1 VTVMKHPPRRRAIRD
16 NDAFSAAGAKLQD
29 VAVQDLGLTGV
40 KADWAALEVD
50 GAIFLGCVFDS
61 GVADI
66 LAAHGA
72 LIFPRFADR
81 PYDPYRR
88 TLYSAVELNAEVEWF
103 GTTKSLD
110 ETVYDWYSAGGA
122 YLPDVGEALAQRTHD
137 FSIDAAL
144 AEVVGSAVESRL
156 KKNIVGIMGGHDIR
170 RDSAAYENAARAAF
184 ALGRDHLI
192 VTGGGPGIMEA
203 GNLGA
208 YLSAFGG
215 DSLERA
221 FATLRQ
227 APDVSHPDYQS
238 KAREVLA
245 EYPNGTFTLSIPT
258 WFYGFEKTSLF
269 ASGIAKYFANSI
281 REEGLLAL
289 CLAGIIFADGAAG
302 TVQEVFQDA
311 VQNYYGS
318 FEYQSPMVFLGRERW
333 EPTPGT
339 GVAGTLKAESAP
351 FEDLVLVTDSP
362 DEVAA
367 FIRANPARKLVPKQS
382 S

>member
-1 VTVMKHPPRRRAIRD
+1 MKLPPRRPVIRETGT
-16 NDAFSAAGAKLQD
+16 FVAKGTALTD
-29 VAVQDLGLTGV
+29 VVVQDLDLTGIMV
-40 KADWAALEVD
+40 DWRGLRVSGAL
-50 GAIFLGCVFDS
+50 FLGCLFDA

-66 LAAHGA
+66 LAQNGA

-88 TLYSAVELNAEVEWF
+88 TLYSAEELNGDVEWF
-103 GTTKSLD
+103 GATKSLD
-110 ETVYDWYSAGGA
+110 ETVYDWYSAGGS

-144 AEVVGSAVESRL
+144 SDVVGSTVESRL
-156 KKNIVGIMGGHDIR
+156 ARNIVGIMGGHDIR
-170 RDSAAYENAARAAF
+170 RDSPAYEDAARAAF

-208 YLSAFGG
+208 YLSAFDG
-215 DSLERA
+215 DGLERA
-221 FATLRQ
+221 FAILRQ
-227 APDVSHPDYQS
+227 APDVSHADYQAR
-238 KAREVLA
+238 AREVLA
-245 EYPNGTFTLSIPT
+245 EFPNGTFTLSIPT

-281 REEGLLAL
+281 REDGLLAL
-289 CLAGIIFADGAAG
+289 CLAGIIFADGSAG

-311 VQNYYGS
+311 VQNFYGT

-339 GVAGTLKAESAP
+339 GVAGTLKNESGP
-351 FEDLVLVTDSP
+351 FEDLVFVTDSP

-367 FIRANPARKLVPKQS
+367 FIRANPARKHPS
-382 S
+382 